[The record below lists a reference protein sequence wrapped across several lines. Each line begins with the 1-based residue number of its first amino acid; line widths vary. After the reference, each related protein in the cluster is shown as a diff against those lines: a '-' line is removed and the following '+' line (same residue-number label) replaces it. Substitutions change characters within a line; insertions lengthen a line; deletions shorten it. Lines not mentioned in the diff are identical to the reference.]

1 MVAQKQTKK
10 TKISAKKSVTKPTKM
25 KTAPRKTKVA
35 KQDAKPEK
43 PVRQVMKAVA
53 KAKVAKQDAKPAK
66 QVMKAVPKAKPARQV
81 MKAASKAN
89 VVAKVEKPVKKA
101 VAKGKGVKQVKKAG
115 TKAKPVKEVM
125 KTASKAKPAKP
136 AVMKAATLRGK
147 GAKEVM
153 KRASVA
159 SKPVKEVMK
168 NASVASKPV
177 KEVMKKAGVASKPV
191 KEVMKR
197 ASVASKP
204 KSAKASGKTVR
215 KPSSRKASSKKAS
228 SVPASPRTTMK
239 QSRKS
244 TPSIKVTK
252 SPSKASTPKKQSL
265 PASPAASPLLVAPT
279 VATPKTPPVSVLAPV
294 LSTPGAPKK
303 PTLDGSLTP
312 TPAPSSE
319 TRMVTKSF
327 RGKIPVD
334 DYVPNAHE
342 FIVYEDKE
350 ATWACMLNQSNVG
363 ANNNKFYVIQ
373 LLTRGSGFYVWKRWG
388 RVGVQGQSE
397 FSSFN
402 DVFSAK
408 NEFASK
414 FRSKTGVS
422 WQNRKSAVPAPGKYA
437 FIEMDYEVPDATV
450 AKNTDY
456 EPCKLPSEV
465 QSLIKLICDVDMMKK
480 SLIEVGYDAKKMPLG
495 KISPAMV
502 TAGYEKLK
510 EIEAE
515 LDGRSKIEEL
525 QRLSSEFFTVIPH
538 DFGFKQM
545 SEFTINGREKLK
557 EKLELVEALSQI
569 EVAQKLLTEEL
580 NSKENPITKK
590 YEMLNC
596 GLTPLKRGGSEWKMV
611 ETYAQNT
618 HGDTHSYYRLVLKNL
633 FEVDKPNSK
642 FDAFKDQ
649 SNRQLLW
656 HGSRLTNWVGILNQ
670 GLRIAPPEAPVSG
683 YMFGKGVYFADCIS
697 KSANYCNVQAGG
709 TGLLF
714 LCEVAL
720 GHMNEKLQADYHASN
735 LPRGKLST
743 KGIGRN
749 APCSSTTMA
758 DGMIIPNGRIGE
770 TRVKNASLW
779 YNEFIVYDT
788 DQIRPRYLCEFE
800 FRRYT

>member
-1 MVAQKQTKK
+1 
-10 TKISAKKSVTKPTKM
+10 
-25 KTAPRKTKVA
+25 
-35 KQDAKPEK
+35 
-43 PVRQVMKAVA
+43 
-53 KAKVAKQDAKPAK
+53 
-66 QVMKAVPKAKPARQV
+66 
-81 MKAASKAN
+81 
-89 VVAKVEKPVKKA
+89 
-101 VAKGKGVKQVKKAG
+101 
-115 TKAKPVKEVM
+115 
-125 KTASKAKPAKP
+125 
-136 AVMKAATLRGK
+136 
-147 GAKEVM
+147 
-153 KRASVA
+153 
-159 SKPVKEVMK
+159 
-168 NASVASKPV
+168 
-177 KEVMKKAGVASKPV
+177 
-191 KEVMKR
+191 
-197 ASVASKP
+197 
-204 KSAKASGKTVR
+204 
-215 KPSSRKASSKKAS
+215 
-228 SVPASPRTTMK
+228 
-239 QSRKS
+239 
-244 TPSIKVTK
+244 
-252 SPSKASTPKKQSL
+252 
-265 PASPAASPLLVAPT
+265 
-279 VATPKTPPVSVLAPV
+279 
-294 LSTPGAPKK
+294 
-303 PTLDGSLTP
+303 
-312 TPAPSSE
+312 
-319 TRMVTKSF
+319 
-327 RGKIPVD
+327 
-334 DYVPNAHE
+334 
-342 FIVYEDKE
+342 
-350 ATWACMLNQSNVG
+350 MLNQSNVG

-373 LLTRGSGFYVWKRWG
+373 LLTRGTGFYVWKRWG
-388 RVGVQGQSE
+388 RVGAQGQSE
-397 FSSFN
+397 FSAFN

-414 FRSKTGVS
+414 FRSKTSVS
-422 WQNRKSAVPAPGKYA
+422 WQNRKAATPEPGKYA

-450 AKNTDY
+450 AKITDY
-456 EPCKLPSEV
+456 EPCKLPTEV
-465 QSLIKLICDVDMMKK
+465 QHLIKLICDVDMMKK

-502 TAGYEKLK
+502 SAGYQKLK
-510 EIEAE
+510 EIESE
-515 LDGRSKIEEL
+515 LGGKNKIEEL

-545 SEFTINGREKLK
+545 SEFTINDKKKLK
-557 EKLELVEALSQI
+557 EKLELVEALNQI
-569 EVAQKLLTEEL
+569 EVAHKLLSQEL

-590 YEMLNC
+590 YEMLDC

-720 GHMNEKLQADYHASN
+720 GHMNEKLNADYHASN

-749 APCSSTTMA
+749 APCSSVTTT
-758 DGMIIPNGRIGE
+758 DGMIIPNGRICE

-800 FRRYT
+800 FRRFN